1 MLSGGRVH
9 LGGGNA
15 LQKKFDI
22 EDSPDQIFADWIN
35 PQARRQPLQRPRSGA
50 HVRRRMRADL
60 PVPARQRRHLH
71 READRH
77 AGRLDR
83 AAGVRHPRMAHP
95 ERGDR
100 AAAQPQRLGAGAPPR
115 RKRAQEGRADPAQAR
130 DDARSCA
137 TEAKAACAAS
147 SRRPT
152 AATSPS
158 RPRRASS
165 SPPAATPATST
176 SAACSI
182 RGSPRNTSRP
192 ACPTRSRAPTASSP
206 RWTSARRCGRPAPR
220 PARSAPP
227 SPRRAMSER
236 RWGYLSLYFE
246 TDSPIFHLCKAT
258 GLTVTDWQE
267 AILVNQSGKR
277 FWNELDSSYDF
288 INAALG
294 NHGDNDQAQRRRS
307 DLGDLR
313 RRRGGAAEVEARSR
327 RMSIPT
333 AISPAPTRSSS
344 WPAGSGILTRSSR
357 SPARC
362 CKRR

>member
-1 MLSGGRVH
+1 M
-9 LGGGNA
+9 
-15 LQKKFDI
+15 
-22 EDSPDQIFADWIN
+22 
-35 PQARRQPLQRPRSGA
+35 RS
-50 HVRRRMRADL
+50 DL

-83 AAGVRHPRMAHP
+83 AAGLRHPRMAYP

-100 AAAQPQRLGAGAPPR
+100 AAAQPQRLGAGPPPR

-130 DDARSCA
+130 DDADRARHSARAERCS
-137 TEAKAACAAS
+137 AS
-147 SRRPT
+147 SSRPT

-206 RWTSARRCGRPAPR
+206 RWTSARRSGRPAPR

-227 SPRRAMSER
+227 SPRRVTSDC

-267 AILVNQSGKR
+267 AILVNQFGQR

-294 NHGDNDQAQRRRS
+294 NHGDHDQAERRRS

-313 RRRGGAAEVEARSR
+313 RRCRGAAEVEAEAAACRSR
-327 RMSIPT
+327 RLFLQ
-333 AISPAPTRSSS
+333 RRHDLR
-344 WPAGSGILTRSSR
+344 AGRPDQESATRSSR
-357 SPARC
+357 SPATC
-362 CKRR
+362 CRRR